1 MSVEKVIA
9 TNKKALMTI
18 DIEEKIE
25 SGISLLGTE
34 VKSIKEG
41 RVSFKDS
48 YVRFEK
54 NQAYLINL
62 DIGPYPEASFRNHQR
77 MRKRKLLLH
86 KRQIQRLIGKVS
98 EKGYTVVP
106 ITIYLNEK
114 GLIKVELAVGKGK
127 KLYDKRK
134 EIKEKELRRR
144 IEREAKY
151 GY

>member
-48 YVRFEK
+48 YVRFEN

-62 DIGPYPEASFRNHQR
+62 DIGPYPEASFRNHQ
-77 MRKRKLLLH
+77 
-86 KRQIQRLIGKVS
+86 S
-98 EKGYTVVP
+98 P
-106 ITIYLNEK
+106 IWC
-114 GLIKVELAVGKGK
+114 
-127 KLYDKRK
+127 
-134 EIKEKELRRR
+134 
-144 IEREAKY
+144 
-151 GY
+151 

>member
-1 MSVEKVIA
+1 MSIEKVIA

-18 DIEEKIE
+18 DIEEKVE
-25 SGISLLGTE
+25 AGISLFGSE

-48 YVRFEK
+48 YVKFEK
-54 NQAYLINL
+54 GEAYLINL
-62 DIGPYPEASFRNHQR
+62 DIGPYPEASYRNHDR

-86 KRQIQRLIGKVS
+86 KRQIARLIGKVS

-106 ITIYLNEK
+106 LIVYLNEK
-114 GLIKVELAVGKGK
+114 GIIKVEIGIGKGK

-134 EIKEKELRRR
+134 EIKEKEIKRR
-144 IEREAKY
+144 IEREVKY